1 MGGEGGVE
9 KPRSSEEVVYERLRQ
24 IADAYL
30 SVLDAFTA
38 ASKRRALTLA
48 AARLALALLLA
59 GLPMTAA
66 SSFKP
71 VRRGGLY
78 AVEVRK
84 PRGAVHLHYLTPE
97 EVGEISALLNQ
108 LAGLK
113 PVSGGSL
120 VRVLQRAAWEFR
132 ASTGLAVTYR
142 DVYAIKACALGLK
155 PPYRYSR
162 KRLEQVAAS
171 IDSAYRRMRVWLHAL
186 RA

>member
-9 KPRSSEEVVYERLRQ
+9 KPSEEVAYERLRQ

-30 SVLDAFTA
+30 SVLDAFTT

-71 VRRGGLY
+71 VQRGSLY

-97 EVGEISALLNQ
+97 EVGEISALLDQ

-113 PVSGGSL
+113 PMSGGRL

-132 ASTGLAVTYR
+132 ASTGLAVTHR
-142 DVYAIKACALGLK
+142 DVYAIKARALGLK

-162 KRLEQVAAS
+162 RRLEQVLAD
-171 IDSAYRRMRVWLHAL
+171 IDSAYRRVRVWLHAPE
-186 RA
+186 A